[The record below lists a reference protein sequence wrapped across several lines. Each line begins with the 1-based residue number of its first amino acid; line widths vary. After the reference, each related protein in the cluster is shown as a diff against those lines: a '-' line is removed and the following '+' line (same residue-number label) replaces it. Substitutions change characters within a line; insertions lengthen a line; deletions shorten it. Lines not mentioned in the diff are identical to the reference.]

1 MGKVISKEFRNVVF
15 DEKRLKNILEKGRK
29 PVIFEKIIENLR
41 MSGSLVLLLIRKK
54 RLKSPS

>member
-15 DEKRLKNILEKGRK
+15 DEKRLKKILEKGRK